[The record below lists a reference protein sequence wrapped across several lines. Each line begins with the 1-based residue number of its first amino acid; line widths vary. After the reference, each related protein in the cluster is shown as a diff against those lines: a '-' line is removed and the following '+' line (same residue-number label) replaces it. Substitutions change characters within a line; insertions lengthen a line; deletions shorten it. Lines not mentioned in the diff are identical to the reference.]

1 MFHDSTDEKV
11 QEHFEISVRFR
22 QMIEQRIARLESDAA
37 LDESTVTT
45 LVNDDHIRRQ
55 LRLITA
61 QRAEANRMRRFLENC
76 SQCVPR

>member
-76 SQCVPR
+76 SQRVPR